1 MYDSDIRS
9 LLYKD
14 LSKEPMYINDYST
27 IIIPEM
33 NILNGYVRIDIA
45 VINGLF
51 HGYEIKSDM
60 DTLQRLPRQAEYYGR
75 VFDQMVLV
83 TTPKYIEQVQSIV
96 PSWWGIKYYNEFNEL
111 ITIRNCSCN
120 NNVDTYSRLTLLWK
134 DELIELL
141 CQYCDKKYKSK
152 TKFALID
159 IIIKEVPRN
168 VILEYSR
175 EVIKLRE
182 DWRAGS
188 ILQQC
193 DVL

>member
-14 LSKEPMYINDYST
+14 LLKEPMYINDYST

-60 DTLQRLPRQAEYYGR
+60 DTLLRLPRQAEFYGR
-75 VFDQMVLV
+75 VFDEMVLV
-83 TTPKYIEQVQSIV
+83 TTPKYTEQVQNIV
-96 PSWWGIKYYNEFNEL
+96 PSWWGIKYYNEKNEL
-111 ITIRNCSCN
+111 INLRDCSGN
-120 NNVDTYSRLTLLWK
+120 NNVDPYSRLTLLWK
-134 DELIELL
+134 NELIELF
-141 CQYCDKKYKSK
+141 CPYSDKKYKSK
-152 TKFALID
+152 TKSALID
-159 IIIKEVPRN
+159 IIMKEVPHN
-168 VILEYSR
+168 VILEYTR

-182 DWRAGS
+182 DWRADS

>member
-1 MYDSDIRS
+1 MYDSDIRA

-14 LSKEPMYINDYST
+14 LLKEPVYINDEST

-60 DTLQRLPRQAEYYGR
+60 DTLQRLPRQAEYYSS
-75 VFDQMVLV
+75 VFDEMILV
-83 TTPKYIEQVQSIV
+83 TTPKFIEQVQKII
-96 PSWWGIKYYNEFNEL
+96 PSWWGIKYYNELNEL

-120 NNVDTYSRLTLLWK
+120 NNVDPYSRLTLLWK

-141 CQYCDKKYKSK
+141 CQYSDKKYKSK

-159 IIIKEVPRN
+159 IILKEVPHN
-168 VILEYSR
+168 VILEYTI

>member
-1 MYDSDIRS
+1 MYDSDIRA
-9 LLYKD
+9 LLYRD
-14 LSKEPMYINDYST
+14 LLREPMYINDEST

-60 DTLQRLPRQAEYYGR
+60 DTLQRLPRQAEYYSN
-75 VFDQMVLV
+75 VFDEMILV
-83 TTPKYIEQVQSIV
+83 TTPKYIEQVQKMI
-96 PSWWGIKYYNEFNEL
+96 PSWWGIRYYNELNEL
-111 ITIRNCSCN
+111 ITIRNCYCN
-120 NNVDTYSRLTLLWK
+120 NNVDPYSRLTLLWK

-141 CQYCDKKYKSK
+141 CRYSDKKYKSK

-159 IIIKEVPRN
+159 IIIKEVPHN
-168 VILEYSR
+168 VIIEYTR

-188 ILQQC
+188 ILQRC

>member
-14 LSKEPMYINDYST
+14 LSKELMYIDDFST

-60 DTLQRLPRQAEYYGR
+60 DTLQRLPRQAEFYGR
-75 VFDQMVLV
+75 VFDEMVLV
-83 TTPKYIEQVQSIV
+83 TTPKYIEQVQNIV
-96 PSWWGIKYYNEFNEL
+96 PSWWGIKYYDEKNEL
-111 ITIRNCSCN
+111 INIRNCSCN
-120 NNVDTYSRLTLLWK
+120 NNVDPYSRLTLLWK

-141 CQYCDKKYKSK
+141 CQYSDKKYKSK

-159 IIIKEVPRN
+159 IILKEVPHN
-168 VILEYSR
+168 VILEYTR

>member
-1 MYDSDIRS
+1 MYDSDIRA

-14 LSKEPMYINDYST
+14 LLKAPMYINDEST

-60 DTLQRLPRQAEYYGR
+60 DTLQRLPRQAEYYSN
-75 VFDQMVLV
+75 VFDEMILV
-83 TTPKYIEQVQSIV
+83 TTPKYIEQVQKII
-96 PSWWGIKYYNEFNEL
+96 PSWWGIKYYNTLNEL

-120 NNVDTYSRLTLLWK
+120 NYVDPYSRLTLLWK

-141 CQYCDKKYKSK
+141 CQYSDKKYKSK

-159 IIIKEVPRN
+159 IIIKKVPHD
-168 VILEYSR
+168 IIIEHTR

-182 DWRAGS
+182 NWRAGS
-188 ILQQC
+188 ILQRC